1 MEDEDEVN
9 LTRKEPERSCLGVVS
24 NINASGS
31 GSDDNREEPP
41 SSFSIHAEQLFSEN
55 QEMVVEMDP
64 SCVDTENQSLDQ
76 EGQDELDEEEEQPP
90 VTWFVTKPT
99 NPIHDHTIHTHPMFQ
114 HFHGIE
120 WQQSRLCK
128 LCLVRRKKFYCIACV
143 NKGEF
148 SHSNACYPGN
158 LSEKKDQLAVI
169 EKKTEG
175 MVNEIKSRTETRIK
189 RQKLE
194 EDIKMNRQRINYLQ
208 KLIQATKE
216 KRDRTLKHTRKLSA
230 MNDAREQ
237 RLPLFV
243 DKVSKIR
250 QYTNKYFAELDKEK
264 VRVVEKNKILDS
276 LRHNHVKKLFELVFP
291 MEKVI
296 LKSPSKISSSSS
308 ASSSFTTSTNEEA
321 LIESLMADAMST
333 SYVNGQGWITLSQEQ
348 DCPRSNTS
356 TLCDS
361 SDMKDSMAHNDPERV
376 VYRIAGP
383 YLPADGD
390 YSRFPSMVKI
400 ANDQVQSIIPPVNP
414 LNPAISP
421 PEVNASRVNALGMDT
436 EDEINS
442 VYTVS
447 AGLTVS
453 NMY

>member
-1 MEDEDEVN
+1 MEAGDEVN
-9 LTRKEPERSCLGVVS
+9 LTREEPERSCLGVH
-24 NINASGS
+24 NINVSGS

-41 SSFSIHAEQLFSEN
+41 SSFSIHAEQLLPEN
-55 QEMVVEMDP
+55 QESAVEMSS
-64 SCVDTENQSLDQ
+64 SCVATENQSSNE
-76 EGQDELDEEEEQPP
+76 EGEGELDEEEEQPP
-90 VTWFVTKPT
+90 VTWFVTKPSNPT
-99 NPIHDHTIHTHPMFQ
+99 NDQTIHTHPMFQ
-114 HFHGIE
+114 QFHGME

-158 LSEKKDQLAVI
+158 LSEKKVQLSVI

-175 MVNEIKSRTETRIK
+175 MVNEIKAQTATRIK

-264 VRVVEKNKILDS
+264 VRVIEKNKILDS

-296 LKSPSKISSSSS
+296 LKSPSKVSSSSS
-308 ASSSFTTSTNEEA
+308 ETSSFTTSTNEEA

-333 SYVNGQGWITLSQEQ
+333 SYVNGQGWITLSQGP

-361 SDMKDSMAHNDPERV
+361 SDMKDSTGQNDPERV
-376 VYRIAGP
+376 AYKIAGP

-400 ANDQVQSIIPPVNP
+400 ANDQVQSIIPPVNQQT
-414 LNPAISP
+414 LSMSP
-421 PEVNASRVNALGMDT
+421 SGVNASRVNALGMDT

-453 NMY
+453 TMY

>member
-1 MEDEDEVN
+1 MEAEDELN
-9 LTRKEPERSCLGVVS
+9 LTREEPERSCLGVH
-24 NINASGS
+24 NINVSGS

-41 SSFSIHAEQLFSEN
+41 SSFSIHAEQLLLEN
-55 QEMVVEMDP
+55 QEIAVELDP
-64 SCVDTENQSLDQ
+64 SCDAPENQSSTQ
-76 EGQDELDEEEEQPP
+76 EEEGEIDEEEEQPP

-99 NPIHDHTIHTHPMFQ
+99 NPIHDQTIHTHPMFQ
-114 HFHGIE
+114 QFHGME

-175 MVNEIKSRTETRIK
+175 MVNEIKARTETRIK
-189 RQKLE
+189 RKKLE
-194 EDIKMNRQRINYLQ
+194 EDIRMNRQRINYLQ

-264 VRVVEKNKILDS
+264 ERVVEKNKILDA

-296 LKSPSKISSSSS
+296 LKSPNKASSSSS
-308 ASSSFTTSTNEEA
+308 ETSSFTTSTNEEA

-333 SYVNGQGWITLSQEQ
+333 SYVNGQGWITLSQEA

-356 TLCDS
+356 TICDS
-361 SDMKDSMAHNDPERV
+361 AVMKDSMAQNDPERV
-376 VYRIAGP
+376 VYKIAGP
-383 YLPADGD
+383 YLSADGD

-400 ANDQVQSIIPPVNP
+400 ANDQVQSSIPPVNQQ
-414 LNPAISP
+414 SP
-421 PEVNASRVNALGMDT
+421 SMYPSDVNASRVNALGMET
-436 EDEINS
+436 EDEMNS

-453 NMY
+453 TL